1 MIKTGCIN
9 PEILS
14 ALSHCTHGDKVLV
27 TTGNFRFNRH
37 GDAKIV
43 YVGVSVGLPNTT
55 DVVRALKDTVNF
67 EKIEFADIGQ
77 ITPTYEEIMQLLPDV
92 PVEYMERPLFYEAAK
107 SDDVSLV
114 IVTGDT
120 RRASNALLTVYL

>member
-27 TTGNFRFNRH
+27 TTGNFRFNCH
-37 GDAKIV
+37 GNAKIV

-67 EKIEFADIGQ
+67 EKIEFANIGQ
-77 ITPTYEEIMQLLPDV
+77 ITPTYEEIMQLLPNV

>member
-14 ALSHCTHGDKVLV
+14 ALSHCTHGDKVLI
-27 TTGNFRFNRH
+27 TTGNFRFDRY
-37 GDAKIV
+37 GKAKVV
-43 YVGVSVGLPNTT
+43 YVGVSIGLPNTT

-77 ITPTYEEIMQLLPDV
+77 ITPTYNEIMQLLPDI
-92 PVEYMERPLFYEAAK
+92 PVSYMERPAFYEAAK
-107 SDDVSLV
+107 SDDVALV

-120 RRASNALLTVYL
+120 RRASNALLTIYL